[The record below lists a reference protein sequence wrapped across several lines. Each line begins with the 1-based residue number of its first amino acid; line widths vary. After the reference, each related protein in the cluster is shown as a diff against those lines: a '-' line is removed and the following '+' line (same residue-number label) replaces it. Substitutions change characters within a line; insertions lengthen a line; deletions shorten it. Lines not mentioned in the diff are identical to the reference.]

1 MAVIVQTKTKKKE
14 VGFLENVDVDFVS
27 LVRHGANQKSFKVI
41 KNENGEGGESSMQIK
56 KQVIQSIFTPAGIEL
71 DKMAETPGLEYLV
84 EASSEGLVK
93 SEHYNKYDQIP
104 ASEVEEFKL
113 LKAEP
118 GWIVVGTLKEGS
130 PVEKAITL
138 SSEQI
143 EKIESLPI
151 SPAMSP
157 LSESDS
163 VNYYGPMFMDYIHRE
178 MNAMSD
184 IVTGV
189 LIQVSTTSATRR
201 KTIFSA
207 IDSFKSF
214 MSMALDAL
222 GNQEISV
229 AKIEEITNALQKG
242 DTQGGEQMEL
252 FKSMDEFNT
261 AVGAI
266 VAQAIKDATPVVE
279 PVIEKAE
286 VVEPVAVA
294 AVPDTAVLDAI
305 AAIAKSVETIGTE
318 VKTMKEKADAQF
330 VTEPAANAPE
340 SDVITIPKQKE
351 SPFSGL
357 LLRAV

>member
-14 VGFLENVDVDFVS
+14 VGFLEDVDVEFVS

-118 GWIVVGTLKEGS
+118 GWIVVGILKEGS
-130 PVEKAITL
+130 HVEKAITL

-143 EKIESLPI
+143 EKIEGLPVAPANLPI
-151 SPAMSP
+151 TGTGT
-157 LSESDS
+157 DF
-163 VNYYGPMFMDYIHRE
+163 YGPIFMDYISRE
-178 MNAMSD
+178 MYAMQDVIS
-184 IVTGV
+184 GV
-189 LIQVSTTSATRR
+189 MRQSSSTPPLRR
-201 KTIFSA
+201 KAILAS

-294 AVPDTAVLDAI
+294 AVPDTAVLDVI

-318 VKTMKEKADAQF
+318 VKTMKEKAEAQF